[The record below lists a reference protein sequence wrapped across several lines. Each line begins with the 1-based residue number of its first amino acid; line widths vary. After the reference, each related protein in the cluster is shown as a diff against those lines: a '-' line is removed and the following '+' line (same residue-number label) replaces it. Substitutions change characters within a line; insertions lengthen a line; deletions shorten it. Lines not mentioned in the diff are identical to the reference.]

1 MRLKAG
7 IVAVVLGGRDPLIY
21 VGPASA
27 AVSPGLP
34 RITSP
39 GSG

>member
-7 IVAVVLGGRDPLIY
+7 IVAVVLGAATTLIY

-27 AVSPGLP
+27 AVGFGLP
-34 RITSP
+34 RMPCP